1 MGVDN
6 LKKIGF
12 NLDDD
17 NFEMKNDALWKKD

>member
-17 NFEMKNDALWKKD
+17 NFEMKNDAL